1 MFCKLSIKVFNDA
14 GKRMRHPSK
23 YQCEQACIKNEHCEW
38 TVYNKSFETCQ
49 FLQKCTQKN
58 QRNLFPPYFVPPP
71 TVPPPTVPPPT
82 VPPPTV
88 PPPTVPPPTV
98 RPPTVPPPT
107 VLPPTVP
114 PPTVPPPTVLPPTV
128 LPPTVP
134 PPTVPPPTVPPPTM
148 PPPTVPPPTVL
159 PPTMPLQEI
168 GKCAKDEMEH
178 GGSCMKLPE
187 FVAIELNAYNAV
199 KNGSLKLTKQTDN
212 PDDCDNTEVF
222 FWCQNQGVSTD
233 SYDYCGNDSKCPVYT
248 STPGRTGCCYCG
260 GCLAKV

>member
-1 MFCKLSIKVFNDA
+1 
-14 GKRMRHPSK
+14 
-23 YQCEQACIKNEHCEW
+23 
-38 TVYNKSFETCQ
+38 
-49 FLQKCTQKN
+49 
-58 QRNLFPPYFVPPP
+58 
-71 TVPPPTVPPPT
+71 
-82 VPPPTV
+82 
-88 PPPTVPPPTV
+88 
-98 RPPTVPPPT
+98 
-107 VLPPTVP
+107 
-114 PPTVPPPTVLPPTV
+114 
-128 LPPTVP
+128 VP